1 MPPDA
6 DRTAEHNKLSELTTL
21 LGNLNAAY
29 EGRGVAASAKTRDKK
44 QIRQERTETMLEINV
59 LLARLGEVRRVELL
73 ERLPF
78 ERKLEELERY
88 LQAHNSKHRPL

>member
-1 MPPDA
+1 MPPDV
-6 DRTAEHNKLSELTTL
+6 DRTAEHKRLSELAAQL
-21 LGNLNAAY
+21 AELNAAY
-29 EGRGVAASAKTRDKK
+29 EGRPGTGHTRDKK
-44 QIRQERTETMLEINV
+44 QVRQERTETMLEITM

-88 LQAHNSKHRPL
+88 LQAHNSKQRPF